1 MIERET
7 EREEFDYKLD
17 ELKHKLKE
25 RERESLDTEDLRSH
39 VLYLYLFK
47 FVFIFII
54 IIFKT
59 EQVVT
64 EAEEKCL
71 QLENRRIKTEECLNA
86 SKLEVQTLKS
96 IIQTM
101 ENRIDNLV
109 KNDISQKNSI
119 NQLTDMIE
127 EEQNNQQDML
137 TEVSLIYL
145 FNVLFIV

>member
-1 MIERET
+1 MYYICI
-7 EREEFDYKLD
+7 YLN
-17 ELKHKLKE
+17 
-25 RERESLDTEDLRSH
+25 
-39 VLYLYLFK
+39 LYLFSLLLL
-47 FVFIFII
+47 
-54 IIFKT
+54 IFKT
-59 EQVVT
+59 EKVVT

-71 QLENRRIKTEECLNA
+71 QLENRRVKTEEILNA

-101 ENRIDNLV
+101 ENRIDILV

-119 NQLTDMIE
+119 NQLTNMIE

-145 FNVLFIV
+145 FNVLFTT

>member
-1 MIERET
+1 MYYICIN
-7 EREEFDYKLD
+7 LN
-17 ELKHKLKE
+17 
-25 RERESLDTEDLRSH
+25 
-39 VLYLYLFK
+39 LYLCSLLLL
-47 FVFIFII
+47 
-54 IIFKT
+54 FKT

-64 EAEEKCL
+64 EAEEKCS
-71 QLENRRIKTEECLNA
+71 QLESRRLKTEEFLNA

-101 ENRIDNLV
+101 ENRIDILV

-119 NQLTDMIE
+119 NQLTNMIE

-145 FNVLFIV
+145 NILFTV